1 MLRTAIITALFLSS
15 LGLSAQ
21 DSTKVKH
28 IRQLMELTGMAKLGN
43 QMMTN
48 IISSYKQN
56 FPAATTEFWDA
67 FMKEADMSQ
76 LFEKVIPVYEQNFTD
91 DAADH
96 LLPVTRR
103 QKNDRKNARHHA
115 GVDADRLRMGETAQR
130 EGDRE
135 AEAEG
140 VYQEFVS
147 VHFESIIVGLYYQY
161 QYYDKQ
167 EVLLHSKE

>member
-1 MLRTAIITALFLSS
+1 MLRTAIITALFLST

-48 IISSYKQN
+48 IISSYKQS

-91 DAADH
+91 DDIQQ
-96 LLPVTRR
+96 LITFYQSPVGKKMIEKMPVIMQESMQIGSEWGKQLSEKVIEKLK
-103 QKNDRKNARHHA
+103 QKGYIKN
-115 GVDADRLRMGETAQR
+115 
-130 EGDRE
+130 
-135 AEAEG
+135 
-140 VYQEFVS
+140 S
-147 VHFESIIVGLYYQY
+147 
-161 QYYDKQ
+161 
-167 EVLLHSKE
+167 